1 MIAVRELA
9 AELKLTEVSVRQ
21 HCRTRGIETFCR
33 LPEGQR
39 GGQMRAFV
47 DDDGAAALREY
58 YADRVRSREG

>member
-9 AELKLTEVSVRQ
+9 AELRLTEVSIRQ
-21 HCRTRGIETFCR
+21 RCRTSGIETYQR

-47 DDDGAAALREY
+47 DDDGARALRDH
-58 YADRVRSREG
+58 YADRLEPVR